1 MRPFLV
7 MGAYRKGAFPLQ
19 ERAARFSRVVGV
31 LYAEALYIVQR
42 LDETVHPSVFPQ
54 ISCLNSELL
63 RLYEEGADGSDLP
76 RSVTCILGCFRDTCF
91 VCRSPLQP
99 TDDMTPP
106 LDASEVGNYGLFMN
120 ERLCPVPY
128 ILPYSCGKHW
138 IATRKSFTRVRGLM
152 SPRVY
157 SPLLESGVRCRT
169 LHVSLHQEVRHQSG
183 RSHPHPHPHV
193 PSHYTCMH
201 STQLTRRKAEL
212 CLRSAWHC
220 NTSMTSAMSRS
231 HGLK

>member
-42 LDETVHPSVFPQ
+42 LDETVHPSVFPQISFPQ

-152 SPRVY
+152 MSASVLAAARIRSAVPNITRLTASRSPPSIR
-157 SPLLESGVRCRT
+157 SFTPAPAFART
-169 LHVSLHQEVRHQSG
+169 LTLYLHALH
-183 RSHPHPHPHV
+183 
-193 PSHYTCMH
+193 T
-201 STQLTRRKAEL
+201 TD
-212 CLRSAWHC
+212 
-220 NTSMTSAMSRS
+220 
-231 HGLK
+231 